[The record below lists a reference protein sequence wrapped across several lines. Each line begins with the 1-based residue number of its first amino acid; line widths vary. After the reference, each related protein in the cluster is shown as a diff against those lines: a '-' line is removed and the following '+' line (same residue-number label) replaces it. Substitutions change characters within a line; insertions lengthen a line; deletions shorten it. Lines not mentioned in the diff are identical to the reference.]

1 MEISPIIKIEKL
13 VKKFPMGKSEFTA
26 LNGIELTFARGEF
39 AGLVGPS
46 GSGKTTLLNI
56 IGSLDVPSSGEAI
69 VLGRSIG
76 NLSAKEAAQAAKG
89 KSWIYFPEL

>member
-1 MEISPIIKIEKL
+1 METSPVIKVEKL
-13 VKKFPMGKSEFTA
+13 VKRFPVGKGEFTA
-26 LNGIELTFARGEF
+26 LNGIELVLKRGEF

-56 IGSLDVPSSGEAI
+56 IGSLDVPTTGEAI

-76 NLSAKEAAQAAKG
+76 SLSSKEAARLAEREPG
-89 KSWIYFPEL
+89 IYFSEL